1 MNWFDIFR
9 AGTHADS
16 SGRDVTVTRDD
27 LARLTASYD
36 PTHHEAPIVV
46 GHPRTDDPA
55 YGWVKA
61 LRLDGDTLQA
71 LPGEV
76 EPQFAQA
83 VRDGRYKKISAKFQ
97 LTPQGLVLRHV
108 GVLGA
113 VPPAVKGLRPVQFAG
128 EDGAPSIE
136 FVQELDDSNR
146 EEADMAVQDAIDALR
161 KQIESLGQ
169 TVESLKPAAGAA
181 PDPKVQALETQLA
194 ELRASLQKME
204 QDKAASEAAFA
215 EAEKRRATAAR
226 EARFAALVQAGKALP
241 AERDRILAFAQA
253 LEAQGGE
260 VEFAAPDG
268 GTVKRPL
275 AEEFWADLDRREPHG
290 LLAEF
295 AAPGGAA
302 AQAVSTASGQASSVN
317 LAAKF

>member
-16 SGRDVTVTRDD
+16 SGREITVTRDD

-76 EPQFAQA
+76 EPQFAEM
-83 VRDGRYKKISAKFQ
+83 VRQGRYKKVSVKFQ
-97 LTPQGLVLRHV
+97 LADSGLVLRHV
-108 GVLGA
+108 GFLGA
-113 VPPAVKGLRPVQFAG
+113 VPPAVKGLRSARFASQDDGPVAL
-128 EDGAPSIE
+128 
-136 FVQELDDSNR
+136 FVQDM
-146 EEADMAVQDAIDALR
+146 EETMAVQDAIDALR

-194 ELRASLQKME
+194 ELGAALQKME
-204 QDKAASEAAFA
+204 QDKTASEAAFA
-215 EAEKRRATAAR
+215 EAEKRRAKEAR

-241 AERDRILAFAQA
+241 AERDRVLAFAEA

-260 VEFAAPDG
+260 VEFAALDG
-268 GTVKRPL
+268 GTAKRSL
-275 AEEFWADLDRREPHG
+275 AEEFWADLERRAANG

-295 AAPGGAA
+295 SAPAGSSAASG
-302 AQAVSTASGQASSVN
+302 QGQASSVN
-317 LAAKF
+317 LAARF